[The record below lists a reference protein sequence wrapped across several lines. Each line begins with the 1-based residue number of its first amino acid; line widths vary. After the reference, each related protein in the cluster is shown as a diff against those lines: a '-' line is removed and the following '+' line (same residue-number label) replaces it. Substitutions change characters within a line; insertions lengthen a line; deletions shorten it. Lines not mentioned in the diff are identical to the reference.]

1 MHLLCTICSDLLNQS
16 ENIYVIKCGHLF
28 HYHCIKQWISRSKS
42 CPQCRINVTER
53 CMFRLYPTISNDVTV
68 EDVTTLQSRLD
79 DLQLQLRQEKSKC
92 NEKDNQ
98 IKEFILNLK
107 KIEDSLQSSE
117 KKLVEKTSAV
127 IALKDQLKYVQIQNK
142 EVHKL
147 KSENAELNKY
157 VKTSTELNK
166 VLNACYDEVEK
177 MIQDYA
183 DIRTLATFATALK
196 RALCDSEKKK
206 KQYWEQVHLLKQKLA
221 SEKATVQTLQSNLD
235 QLMSLNVTLTPHDAP
250 KLTQFESRAEP
261 ENTDSFKREVV
272 APGPSVNS
280 IVKSDSPY
288 LSLKQSSLPLT
299 ALQRRPKQQLLDKNL
314 KPSEFAL
321 FNSIKTTCQKF
332 KEQEKDSIF
341 HKKEKPEANFF
352 KENVTD
358 MDTSYDGLGGH
369 SKMDIFPQPSTSNTT
384 RIPKIS
390 AKHKLKRPNSQ
401 DLNEVSINKYFK
413 KL

>member
-28 HYHCIKQWISRSKS
+28 HYHCINQWISRSKS

-68 EDVTTLQSRLD
+68 DDVTTLQSRLD
-79 DLQLQLRQEKSKC
+79 DLQLQLRQEKTKC
-92 NEKDNQ
+92 KEKDNQ
-98 IKEFILNLK
+98 IKEFILNIK

-147 KSENAELNKY
+147 KSENEALNKY

-177 MIQDYA
+177 MIEDYD

-206 KQYWEQVHLLKQKLA
+206 NHYRDQGHLLKQKLA
-221 SEKATVQTLQSNLD
+221 SEKARVETLQRNLD
-235 QLMSLNVTLTPHDAP
+235 HMMSLNVTLTSLDVP
-250 KLTQFESRAEP
+250 KLSKFESSAEP
-261 ENTDSFKREVV
+261 EIADSFKREVV
-272 APGPSVNS
+272 APVRLVNS
-280 IVKSDSPY
+280 IEKSDSPY

-299 ALQRRPKQQLLDKNL
+299 ALQRRPNQQLLDKNL

-321 FNSIKTTCQKF
+321 FNSIKKTCQNF
-332 KEQEKDSIF
+332 KEKEKDSIF
-341 HKKEKPEANFF
+341 HKKEKPEVNLL

-358 MDTSYDGLGGH
+358 MNTSYDGLGGH
-369 SKMDIFPQPSTSNTT
+369 SKLDIFPQPSTSNMT
-384 RIPKIS
+384 RIPKLS
-390 AKHKLKRPNSQ
+390 VKHKLKRPNSQ
-401 DLNEVSINKYFK
+401 DVNEVRINKYFK
-413 KL
+413 KV